1 MTLRLSIFFTVTY
14 KNPGRRDNGIN
25 LEEEVGDNKSNPTKK
40 NIIQR
45 IKNFLTKKEDIIT
58 LYNKPAEKNPTKQE
72 NNINDN
78 EDNDP

>member
-1 MTLRLSIFFTVTY
+1 METTS
-14 KNPGRRDNGIN
+14 
-25 LEEEVGDNKSNPTKK
+25 PTQQKK
-40 NIIQR
+40 TNIIQR

-58 LYNKPAEKNPTKQE
+58 LYNKPAEKNLTKQE